1 MAFQLKSFKELISM
15 TKEKLEEAAVPLRV
29 RSAKAKAEGIKV
41 EIETKM
47 LDLETKINTECSSK
61 DINFNKIVDLLDEY
75 ALAERQLAQVTKVVE
90 QLFPTE

>member
-90 QLFPTE
+90 QLFPAE